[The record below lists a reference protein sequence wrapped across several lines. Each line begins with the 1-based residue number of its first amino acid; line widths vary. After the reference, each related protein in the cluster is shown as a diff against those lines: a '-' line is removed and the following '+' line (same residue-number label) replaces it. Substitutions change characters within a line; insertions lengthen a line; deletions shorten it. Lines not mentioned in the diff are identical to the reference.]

1 MAEFALENIVKLIIL
16 LVAAFVIIGLILTFQ
31 QDILGWWTDFTGSKT
46 PKPAKAEV
54 IERDIFTN
62 EQIAN
67 FISGCWS
74 ENEGSTKDNE
84 CYFLL
89 GKSSASFASVSR
101 AGITNS
107 LSQDII
113 PASKVVFEFTTIGN
127 ALIITY
133 DNYHSSVRSE
143 AIVVKG

>member
-31 QDILGWWTDFTGSKT
+31 QDILRWWTDFAGSKT
-46 PKPAKAEV
+46 KPPAQAEV
-54 IERDIFTN
+54 IERDTFTDA
-62 EQIAN
+62 EVAS
-67 FISGCWS
+67 FITGCWS
-74 ENEGSTKDNE
+74 EHQGSTKDTE

-89 GKSSASFASVSR
+89 GKSSASFAGVSQ
-101 AGITNS
+101 AGILSS
-107 LSQDII
+107 LSAMPSD
-113 PASKVVFEFTTIGN
+113 KVVFEFTAIGN

-133 DNYHSSVRSE
+133 DNYHSSVKSE

>member
-1 MAEFALENIVKLIIL
+1 MTEFALENIVKLIIL
-16 LVAAFVIIGLILTFQ
+16 LVAAFVIIGLMLTFQ
-31 QDILGWWTDFTGSKT
+31 QDILRWWTDFTGSKT
-46 PKPAKAEV
+46 PKLAKAEV

-74 ENEGSTKDNE
+74 EHQGSTKDNE

-89 GKSSASFASVSR
+89 GKSSASFAGVSQ
-101 AGITNS
+101 AGILSS
-107 LSQDII
+107 LSAMPRD
-113 PASKVVFEFTTIGN
+113 KVVFEFTTIGN
-127 ALIITY
+127 ALVITY
-133 DNYHSSVRSE
+133 DNYRSDVKSE